1 MTLSE
6 MFRGCLGPF
15 LGSLGPFLA
24 PEPWV
29 NSTDTQSDVY
39 ELFRSVFRK
48 FRSIFGS
55 FRSFS
60 LVNILQ
66 NTIFR
71 RFRSVFSTY
80 VQNGYTVLTVSQLCR
95 ECLGPF
101 LGGLG
106 PFLAPKQS

>member
-66 NTIFR
+66 NNVNYARDHLSCGNFLATK
-71 RFRSVFSTY
+71 
-80 VQNGYTVLTVSQLCR
+80 
-95 ECLGPF
+95 F
-101 LGGLG
+101 LGKFMFKLY
-106 PFLAPKQS
+106 